1 MSQKE
6 LSIVERISAP
16 TPKFFRTLRTIG
28 LVLGAVGG
36 ALLAAPV
43 ALPATLVAVAGY
55 VVLAG
60 GVITAI
66 SQTAVDDEAKQKL
79 LEGK

>member
-66 SQTAVDDEAKQKL
+66 SQTAVDDEAKQEL
-79 LEGK
+79 LAGK